1 MRRHVEEFCH
11 DCGASVGQPHQAG
24 CDVER
29 CSVCLGQR
37 LCCDCAGH
45 DPQASYWTGEWPGA
59 AQCRDRGWCRMTPDG
74 WRPRAPDAP
83 GATEDLNRLASSKAP
98 AATTCTAEVSEK
110 PEVQP

>member
-1 MRRHVEEFCH
+1 
-11 DCGASVGQPHQAG
+11 
-24 CDVER
+24 
-29 CSVCLGQR
+29 
-37 LCCDCAGH
+37 
-45 DPQASYWTGEWPGA
+45 
-59 AQCRDRGWCRMTPDG
+59 MTPDG